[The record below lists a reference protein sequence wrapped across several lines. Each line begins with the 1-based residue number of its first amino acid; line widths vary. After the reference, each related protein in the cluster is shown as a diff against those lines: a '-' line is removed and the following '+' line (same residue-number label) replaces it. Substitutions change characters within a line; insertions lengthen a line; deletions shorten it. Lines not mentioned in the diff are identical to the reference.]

1 MMVLVPGE
9 WVSADGLADDGG
21 GGALSH
27 RLRPLV
33 EDLARGAAHD
43 AGAGGRN

>member
-21 GGALSH
+21 GGALSDG
-27 RLRPLV
+27 LRVLV
-33 EDLARGAAHD
+33 EHLARGAAHD
-43 AGAGGRN
+43 AGTVGGN